1 MVDDAIVGLY
11 RAVLTKGAKLYA
23 EDGVS
28 RNTGKGWTVV
38 YVSWREII
46 KQGSFKR
53 TEVRGSDMRRIK
65 KFAVEFRQDTD
76 EIKYTRVM

>member
-1 MVDDAIVGLY
+1 MIDPAIVKLY
-11 RAVLTKGAKLYA
+11 EAVLTKEAKLYA
-23 EDGVS
+23 EDGTS
-28 RNTGKGWTVV
+28 RNSGKEWTVV
-38 YVSWREII
+38 YVSWREVI
-46 KQGSFKR
+46 KQGVFKR